1 MTKTSDPAVTT
12 AFRSPP
18 AIAAALG
25 VVVLLALPLLPVPE
39 FWITQLDYIGLYATV
54 VLGLVLL
61 TGVAG
66 LTSFGQAAFVGL
78 GAYATAYVTT
88 AFGASPWLGLA
99 CGIVLTLVVALVVAG
114 VTLRMSGHYLP
125 LATIAWGLAM
135 FFLVGNLEFL
145 GKFDG
150 LQGVPPVAIGSYELR
165 TGRSSYYL
173 IWIVALLGALALRHL
188 LDSRPGRAM
197 RALRGGT
204 LMAEAMGIATLRYK
218 VQAFVIAALYASLS
232 GWLFAHYQR
241 SVNPSPFGLQ
251 MGIEYLFMAV
261 LGGVGLVGGA
271 FVGAAAVKIAEDQ
284 LQNWL
289 PALLDTSG
297 PVELVV
303 FGMVLILVL
312 QVTPQG
318 LWSLVTRRLPARR
331 LDPSRWAGAEPLPR
345 AAPPARGETVL
356 SVHKVRKQFG
366 GLVAVNDVSF
376 DVRAG
381 EIVGLIGPN
390 GAGKSTLFNLI
401 TGVLPLTGGRVDYRG
416 ERIDGRTSRAIAR
429 RGMSRTFQHVR
440 MIPDMS
446 VLENVALGAHKRGG
460 AGVLRAM
467 LRLDRRDE
475 RRLLGEAWK
484 QLQRIGMAALAN
496 EPAGNLA
503 LGQQRLMEIA
513 RALCTDPALLLLDE
527 PAAGLRLKEKQALG
541 DVLSQLRGEG
551 MSLLLVEHDMEFV
564 MTLTDRIVVVEFGTK
579 LTEGSPAVVREDP
592 AVRAAYLGV
601 EH

>member
-1 MTKTSDPAVTT
+1 MTTSEPRRLPVV
-12 AFRSPP
+12 RV
-18 AIAAALG
+18 AIALGAAL
-25 VVVLLALPLLPVPE
+25 LLALPALPVPE
-39 FWITQLDYIGLYATV
+39 FLVTQLDYIGLYAIV

-66 LTSFGQAAFVGL
+66 LTSFGQAAFVGV
-78 GAYATAYVTT
+78 GAYASAYATT
-88 AFGASPWLGLA
+88 ALGLSPWLGLL
-99 CGIVLTLVVALVVAG
+99 CGLALTLVVALVLAG
-114 VTLRMSGHYLP
+114 ITLRMSGHYLP
-125 LATIAWGLAM
+125 LATIAWGLAL
-135 FFLVGNLEFL
+135 FFLVGNLDVL

-150 LQGVPPVAIGSYELR
+150 LQGIPPIAIVGIELR
-165 TGRSSYYL
+165 SGRACYVL
-173 IWIVALLGALALRHL
+173 IWAVALLGALALHHL
-188 LDSRPGRAM
+188 LDSRPGRAL
-197 RALRGGT
+197 RALKGGT
-204 LMAEAMGIATLRYK
+204 LMAEAMGIATGRYRLL
-218 VQAFVIAALYASLS
+218 AFVVAALYAAVS

-261 LGGVGLVGGA
+261 LGGVGLVAGA
-271 FVGAAAVKIAEDQ
+271 FVGAAAVKLAENQ

-289 PALLDTSG
+289 PALLGTSG

-312 QVTPQG
+312 QLTPDG
-318 LWSLVTRRLPARR
+318 LWALAVRRLPRR
-331 LDPSRWAGAEPLPR
+331 RHEAAGLADAAPLPR
-345 AAPPARGETVL
+345 ATPPARGETVL
-356 SVHKVRKQFG
+356 SVHGVRKRFG
-366 GLVAVNDVSF
+366 GLVAVDGVGF

-381 EIVGLIGPN
+381 EIGPN

-401 TGVLPLTGGRVDYRG
+401 TGVLPLTAGRVEFRG
-416 ERIDGRTSRAIAR
+416 ERVDGLPARRIAQ

-440 MIPDMS
+440 MIADMS
-446 VLENVALGAHKRGG
+446 VLENVALGAHRRAG

-475 RRLLGEAWK
+475 RRLLAEAFA
-484 QLQRIGMAALAN
+484 QLERIGLAALAH
-496 EPAGNLA
+496 EPAGNLS

-527 PAAGLRLKEKQALG
+527 PAAGLRHLEKQALAA
-541 DVLSQLRGEG
+541 VLAQLRAQG
-551 MSLLLVEHDMEFV
+551 MSLLLVEHDMDFV
-564 MTLTDRIVVVEFGTK
+564 MTLADRLVVVESGTR
-579 LTEGSPAVVREDP
+579 LTEGTPEAVRADP

>member
-1 MTKTSDPAVTT
+1 MTKTSDPAVMKN
-12 AFRSPP
+12 SSLKW
-18 AIAAALG
+18 AAAAGALL
-25 VVVLLALPLLPVPE
+25 LLALPLLPVPE
-39 FWITQLDYIGLYATV
+39 FWITQLDYIGLYAMV

-66 LTSFGQAAFVGL
+66 LTSFGQAAFVGV
-78 GAYATAYVTT
+78 GAYATAYAST
-88 AFGASPWLGLA
+88 ALGLSPWLGLA
-99 CGIVLTLVVALVVAG
+99 CGLGVTAVVALVLAG

-125 LATIAWGLAM
+125 LATIAWGLALY
-135 FFLVGNLEFL
+135 FLVGNLEFL

-150 LQGVPPVAIGSYELR
+150 LQGIPPVSVGGVELR
-165 TGRSSYYL
+165 TGRASYWL
-173 IWIVALLGALALRHL
+173 IWTVALLGALALRHL

-197 RALRGGT
+197 RALKGGT
-204 LMAEAMGIATLRYK
+204 LMAEAMGVATFRYK
-218 VQAFVIAALYASLS
+218 VLAFVIAALYASAS

-271 FVGAAAVKIAEDQ
+271 LVGAGAVKIAEDQ

-289 PALLDTSG
+289 PALLGTSG

-303 FGMVLILVL
+303 FGMVLIVVL

-318 LWSLVTRRLPARR
+318 LWSLVTRRLPVRR
-331 LDPSRWAGAEPLPR
+331 QDPSAWADAEPLPR
-345 AAPPARGETVL
+345 ATPPARGETVL
-356 SVHKVRKQFG
+356 SVQKVRKQFG

-401 TGVLPLTGGRVDYRG
+401 TGVLRLTSGQVDYRG
-416 ERIDGRTSRAIAR
+416 QRVSGSSSRAIAR
-429 RGMSRTFQHVR
+429 RGVSRTFQHVR

-475 RRLLGEAWK
+475 RRLLAEAWR
-484 QLQRIGMAALAN
+484 QLERIGMTSLAN

-527 PAAGLRLKEKQALG
+527 PAAGLRLKEKQALAE
-541 DVLSQLRGEG
+541 VLSQLRGEG
-551 MSLLLVEHDMEFV
+551 MSLLLVEHDMDFV

-579 LTEGSPAVVREDP
+579 LTEGTPDVVRDDP

>member
-1 MTKTSDPAVTT
+1 MTTTSDPAMTKL
-12 AFRSPP
+12 PP
-18 AIAAALG
+18 LKMAAAAG
-25 VVVLLALPLLPVPE
+25 VVLLLALPLLPVPE
-39 FWITQLDYIGLYATV
+39 FWITQLDYIGLYTMV

-78 GAYATAYVTT
+78 GAYATAYATT
-88 AFGASPWLGLA
+88 AWGASPWLGLA
-99 CGIVLTLVVALVVAG
+99 CGLALTLVVALVVAG

-125 LATIAWGLAM
+125 LATIAWGLAL

-145 GKFDG
+145 GKYDG
-150 LQGVPPVAIGSYELR
+150 LQGVPPVNVAGFELR
-165 TGRSSYYL
+165 TGRASYWL
-173 IWIVALLGALALRHL
+173 IWTVALLGALALRHL
-188 LDSRPGRAM
+188 LDSRPGRAL
-197 RALRGGT
+197 RALKGGT
-204 LMAEAMGIATLRYK
+204 LMAEAMGVATLRYK
-218 VQAFVIAALYASLS
+218 VLAFVIAALYASLS
-232 GWLFAHYQR
+232 GWLFAHFQR
-241 SVNPSPFGLQ
+241 SVNPTPFGLQ

-271 FVGAAAVKIAEDQ
+271 IVGAGAVKIAENQ

-289 PALLDTSG
+289 PVLLDTSG

-312 QVTPQG
+312 QVTPDG
-318 LWSLVTRRLPARR
+318 LWSLVTRRLPVRR
-331 LDPSRWAGAEPLPR
+331 HDPSTWAGADGLPK
-345 AAPPARGETVL
+345 ATPPARGETVL
-356 SVHKVRKQFG
+356 SVQKARKQFG

-401 TGVLPLTGGRVDYRG
+401 TGVLPLTSGQVDYRG
-416 ERIDGRTSRAIAR
+416 SRVSGLTSRAIAR
-429 RGMSRTFQHVR
+429 KGMSRTFQHVR
-440 MIPDMS
+440 MIADMS

-467 LRLDRRDE
+467 LRLDRADE

-484 QLQRIGMAALAN
+484 QLERIGMASLAD

-541 DVLSQLRGEG
+541 EVLAQLRAQG
-551 MSLLLVEHDMEFV
+551 MSLLLVEHDMDFV

-579 LTEGSPAVVREDP
+579 LTEGTPEAVREDP